1 MAPRSFWEVWALG
14 REGSERDRRWLSGVA
29 LLSLAVVATVLVAA
43 LTLRGGPGAPSEQP
57 SAGARNNRCW
67 RFKPSERAFVKKM
80 NKARG
85 GGRGKLR
92 IDPELSKAARK
103 HTGEMIHK
111 NLLYH
116 TTPTQLRHRIV
127 RWSLLGENVGVGNT
141 VSSLHKAFMHS
152 PGHRANILR
161 SSFNHSGVGV
171 RNAHGRMWVTVIF
184 ESRQN
189 PGTRL
194 RMPRC

>member
-1 MAPRSFWEVWALG
+1 MG

-29 LLSLAVVATVLVAA
+29 LLSLAVVATILVAA
-43 LTLRGGPGAPSEQP
+43 LTLTGGPGGPSEQP

-67 RFKPSERAFVKKM
+67 RFKSSERAFAKKM

-85 GGRGKLR
+85 GGNLR
-92 IDPELSKAARK
+92 LDPELSKVARK
-103 HTGEMIHK
+103 HTSEMIRK

-116 TTPTQLRHRIV
+116 TTPNQLRHRVV

-141 VSSLHKAFMHS
+141 VRSLHKAFMHS

-161 SSFNHSGVGV
+161 PSFNHSGVGV
-171 RNAHGRMWVTVIF
+171 RNARGRMWVTVIF
-184 ESRQN
+184 ESRSN